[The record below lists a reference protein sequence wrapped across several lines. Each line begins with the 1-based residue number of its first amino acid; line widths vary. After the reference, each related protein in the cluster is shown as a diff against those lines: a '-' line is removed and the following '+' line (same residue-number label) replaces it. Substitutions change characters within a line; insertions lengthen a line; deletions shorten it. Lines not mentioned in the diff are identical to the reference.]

1 MIPSS
6 PQRTWKFLLLSG
18 LAFWGPDLMVPA
30 AWSHNETYLLLSNL
44 YQEALVVAGFWY
56 GPAIC
61 QALVVREMVEGP
73 LRQAV
78 DWTLAELHQPRE
90 AAPRLAEV
98 PVTLAD
104 HPGPFIVTA
113 GLLPGQSRIFLS
125 SGLTARLGV
134 HGLHFLLARALAHAH
149 PSQRLAAL
157 LPLLMLT
164 LVLSDVPESIMAWL
178 GLFGFLAG
186 WLLLHWIFELLA
198 DRKAAR
204 AMGAG
209 ATAGLLEVLAATAV
223 PGHRLSVRPPL
234 RWRLRAV
241 ASISSSS
248 EA

>member
-6 PQRTWKFLLLSG
+6 PRRTWRFLLLSC
-18 LAFWGPDLMVPA
+18 LAFWGPDLVVPE
-30 AWSHNETYLLLSNL
+30 AWSKNETYLLLSTL

-61 QALVVREMVEGP
+61 RTLVVREVSEGP

-78 DWTLAELHQPRE
+78 DWTLAELHRPRGS
-90 AAPRLAEV
+90 ATRLAEI

-113 GLLPGQSRIFLS
+113 GLLPRQSRIFLS
-125 SGLTARLGV
+125 SGLTARLGI
-134 HGLHFLLARALAHAH
+134 HGLRFLLARALVHAH

-164 LVLSDVPESIMAWL
+164 LVLSDVPEGVMAWL
-178 GLFGFLAG
+178 SLFGFLAG
-186 WLLLHWIFELLA
+186 WLVLHWAFELLA

-204 AMGAG
+204 TVGAG
-209 ATAGLLEVLAATAV
+209 ATAGLLEVLAATAT
-223 PGHRLSVRPPL
+223 PGNGLSVRPPL
-234 RWRLRAV
+234 RWRLRV
-241 ASISSSS
+241 MGSISSSN